1 MVFSILYPTSFL
13 LSRLVIGVRARQKSR
28 GDSELP
34 WNIPRLN
41 DMVSVLMVP
50 LVVRKWIFVC
60 HCVMIVFMKC
70 WVLLSILYIWRHS
83 RIHSWGTLLYAFL

>member
-1 MVFSILYPTSFL
+1 MVFSILHLTSFL

-60 HCVMIVFMKC
+60 HCVMIVFM
-70 WVLLSILYIWRHS
+70 II
-83 RIHSWGTLLYAFL
+83 IIIMTIIIII